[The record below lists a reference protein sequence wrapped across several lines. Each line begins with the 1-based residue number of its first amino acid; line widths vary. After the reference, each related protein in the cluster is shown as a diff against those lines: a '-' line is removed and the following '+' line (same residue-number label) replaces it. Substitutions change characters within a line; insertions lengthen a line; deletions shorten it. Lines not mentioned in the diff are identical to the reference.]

1 MIKTYKNFILF
12 FLMIIVILL
21 FFLKKYDDITTK
33 NQLDIVVS
41 NNIEL
46 ITSELS
52 QQKKYALSLAILFA
66 KNPHIVNTLKNNQP
80 KKLKKEL
87 DILIQSISNY
97 TKQKNIQ
104 IQVHTKD
111 LKVFVRSWE
120 DKDTGLNLK
129 SFRKGLVKV
138 QKTQQPF
145 VSNELGKR
153 FNIKA
158 IAPIFEKEE
167 YIGSIEIIID
177 YSSLKKRLK
186 ISGIQI
192 LPIIH
197 EKFLNIALT
206 YKDNKKLYN
215 YVIIEN
221 QYNENIYNTLFKN
234 KNILSQKKLYYEI
247 DDTIITFVPLGN
259 IEKETIGY
267 LVAHFKNSNQN
278 FSYIPSY
285 EYKGIINDNNF
296 NKNIKQKNIIIK

>member
-1 MIKTYKNFILF
+1 
-12 FLMIIVILL
+12 MIIVILL
-21 FFLKKYDDITTK
+21 FFLKKYDDITRK

-66 KNPHIVNTLKNNQP
+66 KNPHIINTLKKNQP

-120 DKDTGLNLK
+120 DKDIGLNLK

-153 FNIKA
+153 FNTKA

-167 YIGSIEIIID
+167 YIGSIEVIMD

-197 EKFLNIALT
+197 EKFLSIAHT
-206 YKDNKKLYN
+206 YKNNKKLYN
-215 YVIIEN
+215 YVLIEN
-221 QYNENIYNTLFKN
+221 QYNENIYNTLRKN

-259 IEKETIGY
+259 IKKETIGY
-267 LVAHFKNSNQN
+267 LVARFKNSNQN

-285 EYKGIINDNNF
+285 EYKGIINNNF
-296 NKNIKQKNIIIK
+296 NKNIKQKNITIK